1 MKTVIN
7 KTSKIDNVF
16 RTYQMELLA
25 GEDNYLVKHKEGNC
39 TFEFDIRKVY
49 WCSRLQ
55 NERDRLLRTLKKGET
70 LLDAFCGVGPF
81 SIRAAKQGIKVFAND
96 LNPDCYDS
104 INTNIK
110 LNKLNQSQIKT
121 YNMDAREFIRACI
134 EQSKYIKD
142 EEQNFDKTIP
152 TDIRINHIYMNLPKD
167 ALEFL
172 DVFKGLFT
180 NSKKEIYYKYNLPI
194 VHVYGF
200 SNATDPKAD
209 IINRICKAM
218 DVDTLDQD
226 CIVNFVNVRDIS
238 TRKHV
243 FCISFRIPHTV
254 AFK

>member
-1 MKTVIN
+1 
-7 KTSKIDNVF
+7 
-16 RTYQMELLA
+16 MELLA
-25 GEDNYLVKHKEGNC
+25 GENNYEVKHKEGNC
-39 TFEFDIRKVY
+39 VFEFDIRKVY

-55 NERDRLLRTLKKGET
+55 NERDRLLKSLKKGEV

-81 SIRAAKQGIKVFAND
+81 SVRAAKQGIRVLAND
-96 LNPDCYDS
+96 LNPECYNS
-104 INTNIK
+104 INQNIK
-110 LNKLNQSQIKT
+110 LNKIKESQIT
-121 YNMDAREFIRACI
+121 TFNMDAREFIRACI

-142 EEQNFDKTIP
+142 EEQNFDKIIP

-180 NSKKEIYYKYNLPI
+180 NTKKEIYDKHNLPI

-200 SNATDPKAD
+200 SNAKDSKAD
-209 IINRICKAM
+209 ILGRICKAFEIESF
-218 DVDTLDQD
+218 DTT
-226 CIVNFVNVRDIS
+226 CMVNFVNVRDIS

-243 FCISFRIPHTV
+243 FCISFRIPYEV